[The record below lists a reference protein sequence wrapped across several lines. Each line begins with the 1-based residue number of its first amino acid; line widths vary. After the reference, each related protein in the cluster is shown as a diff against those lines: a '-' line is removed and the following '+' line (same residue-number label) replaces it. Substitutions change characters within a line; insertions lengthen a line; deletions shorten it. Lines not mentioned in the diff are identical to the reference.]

1 MTMKH
6 FAIFAFAAAVAGVAH
21 ADPVT
26 VLTPKDPASKEQA
39 EAYVAEL
46 DRAVKKVCADASA
59 PIVGFNYY
67 SYIACLKSTRAEVA
81 KTDPTGLYAKVESSQ
96 PAVLAAR

>member
-1 MTMKH
+1 MKRY
-6 FAIFAFAAAVAGVAH
+6 AIFALVTAVAGAAH

-46 DRAVKKVCADASA
+46 NLAVKKVCADEAA
-59 PIVGFNYY
+59 PIFGSSYY
-67 SYIACLKSTRAEVA
+67 IYVSCLKATRTEVA
-81 KTDPTGLYAKVESSQ
+81 KADPTGLYAKAESKQ

>member
-1 MTMKH
+1 MKR
-6 FAIFAFAAAVAGVAH
+6 FAIFAFAAAVAGAAH

-39 EAYVAEL
+39 AAYVAEL
-46 DRAVKKVCADASA
+46 ERAVKKVCAEEAA
-59 PIVGFNYY
+59 PVFGTNYY
-67 SYIACLKSTRAEVA
+67 VYLSCLKATRAEVA
-81 KTDPTGLYAKVESSQ
+81 KADPTGLYARSESSE

>member
-1 MTMKH
+1 MKR
-6 FAIFAFAAAVAGVAH
+6 FAIFAFSAAVAGAAH

-39 EAYVAEL
+39 ATYVAEL
-46 DRAVKKVCADASA
+46 DRAVTKVCADEAA
-59 PIVGFNYY
+59 PIFGNNYY
-67 SYIACLKSTRAEVA
+67 RYLSCLKSTRAQVA
-81 KTDPTGLYAKVESSQ
+81 KSDPTGLYAKFESSE